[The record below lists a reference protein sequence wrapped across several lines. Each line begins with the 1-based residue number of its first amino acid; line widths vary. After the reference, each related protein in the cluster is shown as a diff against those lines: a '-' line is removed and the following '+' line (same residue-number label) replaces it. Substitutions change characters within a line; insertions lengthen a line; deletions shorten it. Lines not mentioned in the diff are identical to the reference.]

1 MFMIPVLLSA
11 YLFVSTLAPS
21 GSPNITAAYNLS
33 SHEIFVAWQPLPPE
47 ILNGRLRNYQ
57 IRVKEVNMQPTTLP
71 TSKIVLST
79 VTLSSSSSLA
89 TSTPIPTTP
98 GVSGHPVTEPLEP
111 PTEGGRRE
119 KRQAGL
125 PVIDAGLAVS
135 FRIGQLNKWTYYEV
149 SVRAITVAPGPFS
162 DKVTVRTDED
172 GK

>member
-57 IRVKEVNMQPTTLP
+57 IRVKEVNMQPTTSP
-71 TSKIVLST
+71 TSKIILST
-79 VTLSSSSSLA
+79 VTPSSSSLA
-89 TSTPIPTTP
+89 TSTPVPTTP
-98 GVSGHPVTEPLEP
+98 SGSGYSVTEPLEP
-111 PTEGGRRE
+111 PTEGERRE

-125 PVIDAGLAVS
+125 PVLDAGLAVS

-149 SVRAITVAPGPFS
+149 SVRAVTVAPGPFS
-162 DKVTVRTDED
+162 NKVTVRTDED

>member
-57 IRVKEVNMQPTTLP
+57 IRVKEVNMQPTTSP
-71 TSKIVLST
+71 TSKIILST
-79 VTLSSSSSLA
+79 VMPSSSSLA
-89 TSTPIPTTP
+89 TSTPVPTTP
-98 GVSGHPVTEPLEP
+98 SGSGYSVTEPLEP
-111 PTEGGRRE
+111 PTEGERRE

-125 PVIDAGLAVS
+125 PVLDAGLAVS

-162 DKVTVRTDED
+162 DKVTVRTGED

>member
-1 MFMIPVLLSA
+1 MFMIPVLSA
-11 YLFVSTLAPS
+11 NLFVSTLAPS

-57 IRVKEVNMQPTTLP
+57 IRVKEVNIQPTTSP
-71 TSKIVLST
+71 TSKIILST
-79 VTLSSSSSLA
+79 VTPSSSSLA
-89 TSTPIPTTP
+89 TSTPVPTTP
-98 GVSGHPVTEPLEP
+98 SGSGYSVTEPLEP
-111 PTEGGRRE
+111 PTEGERRE

-125 PVIDAGLAVS
+125 PVLDAGLAVS

-149 SVRAITVAPGPFS
+149 SVRAVTVAPGPFS